1 MWLMKKSR
9 VIILCIFWI
18 LLVIV
23 LALRLF
29 TNWIPDT
36 VNAAVSMVSFLV
48 FGVVDFLEWRENRR
62 KIELVLIG
70 LYAIVILLQVAIL
83 LV

>member
-1 MWLMKKSR
+1 M
-9 VIILCIFWI
+9 
-18 LLVIV
+18 LV
-23 LALRLF
+23 LRLF

-48 FGVVDFLEWRENRR
+48 FGVVEFLEWQESRH

-70 LYAIVILLQVAIL
+70 LYAIVILLRIAIL

>member
-1 MWLMKKSR
+1 MKKSR

-48 FGVVDFLEWRENRR
+48 SGVVEFLEWRENRR

-70 LYAIVILLQVAIL
+70 LFAIVILLQIAIL

>member
-1 MWLMKKSR
+1 MKKSR
-9 VIILCIFWI
+9 AIVLCIFWA
-18 LLVIV
+18 LLLIV
-23 LALRLF
+23 LVLRLF
-29 TNWIPDT
+29 TSWIPDT

-48 FGVVDFLEWRENRR
+48 FGVVEFLEWRENRR

-70 LYAIVILLQVAIL
+70 LFAIVILLQIAIL

>member
-1 MWLMKKSR
+1 MKKNR
-9 VIILCIFWI
+9 VIVLCIFWI

-48 FGVVDFLEWRENRR
+48 FGVVEFLEWRENRR

-70 LYAIVILLQVAIL
+70 LYAIVILLQIAIL

>member
-1 MWLMKKSR
+1 MKKSR
-9 VIILCIFWI
+9 AIVLCIFWA
-18 LLVIV
+18 LLLIV

-48 FGVVDFLEWRENRR
+48 FGVVEFLEWRENRR
-62 KIELVLIG
+62 KISLVLIG
-70 LYAIVILLQVAIL
+70 LCAIVILLQIAIL

>member
-1 MWLMKKSR
+1 MKKSR
-9 VIILCIFWI
+9 AIVLCIFWI

-48 FGVVDFLEWRENRR
+48 FGVVEFLEWQENRR

-70 LYAIVILLQVAIL
+70 LYAIVILLQIAIL

>member
-1 MWLMKKSR
+1 MKKSR
-9 VIILCIFWI
+9 VIVLCIFWI

-36 VNAAVSMVSFLV
+36 VNAAVSMISFLV
-48 FGVVDFLEWRENRR
+48 FGVVEFLEWQENRR

-70 LYAIVILLQVAIL
+70 LYAIVILLQIAIL

>member
-1 MWLMKKSR
+1 MKKSR

-48 FGVVDFLEWRENRR
+48 FGVVEFLEWRENRR

>member
-1 MWLMKKSR
+1 MKKSR

-29 TNWIPDT
+29 TNWVPDT

-48 FGVVDFLEWRENRR
+48 FGVVEFLEWRENRR

-70 LYAIVILLQVAIL
+70 LYAIVILLQIAIL

>member
-1 MWLMKKSR
+1 MKKSR
-9 VIILCIFWI
+9 VIVLCIFWI

-48 FGVVDFLEWRENRR
+48 FGVVEFLEWRENRR

-70 LYAIVILLQVAIL
+70 LCAIVILLQIATL

>member
-1 MWLMKKSR
+1 MKKSR
-9 VIILCIFWI
+9 VIVLCIFWI

-36 VNAAVSMVSFLV
+36 VNAAVSMISFLV
-48 FGVVDFLEWRENRR
+48 FGIVEFLEWREDRR
-62 KIELVLIG
+62 KISLVLIG
-70 LYAIVILLQVAIL
+70 LCAIVILLQIAIL

>member
-1 MWLMKKSR
+1 MKKSR
-9 VIILCIFWI
+9 VIVLCIFWI

-36 VNAAVSMVSFLV
+36 VNAAVSMISFLV
-48 FGVVDFLEWRENRR
+48 FGVVEFLEWRENRR

-70 LYAIVILLQVAIL
+70 LYAIVILLQIAIL

>member
-1 MWLMKKSR
+1 MKKSR
-9 VIILCIFWI
+9 VIVLCIFWI

-29 TNWIPDT
+29 TSWIPDI

-48 FGVVDFLEWRENRR
+48 FGIVEFLEWRENRR
-62 KIELVLIG
+62 KISLVLIG
-70 LYAIVILLQVAIL
+70 LCAIVILLQIAIL